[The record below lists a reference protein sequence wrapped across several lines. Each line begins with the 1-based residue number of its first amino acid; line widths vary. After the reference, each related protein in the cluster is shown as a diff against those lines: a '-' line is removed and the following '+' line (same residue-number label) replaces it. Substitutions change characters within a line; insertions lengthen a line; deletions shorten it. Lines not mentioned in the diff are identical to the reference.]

1 VGRDAAGRIRRQ
13 GGGPPAPAGPALTG
27 TYEEIFRAHWRTAV
41 AVAVRQCGDLGLAQ
55 DAAQD
60 ACALALEKWPAEGVP
75 GRPGAWLAGVARHK
89 ALDRV
94 RRESRRPGKEAAAV
108 RGLAGDEVAGPA
120 ERAEPAADAD
130 ELGLVFMCC
139 HPSLDEAAR
148 VALTLRCVCG
158 VATADIASAFLVPE
172 QTMAQRI
179 VRAKRK
185 IRQAGIRLSVP
196 AAADLPGRL
205 AGVLR
210 VIYLVFNAGYLAT
223 SGPELIRGDLCD
235 HAVGLARA
243 VTGLLPGE
251 PEAAGLLALLLL
263 TDARRPARVGPDGEL
278 VVLADQ
284 DRSRWNRELVA
295 EGERLLVAALRAG
308 RPGLYQVH
316 AAIAACHSC
325 AATLP
330 ETDWRQ
336 IAALYG
342 ELLKYEPT
350 SVTEANRA
358 VAVAMAEGAG
368 AGLAVLDG
376 LRADPR
382 LTRWPQFHIAR
393 AELLTRLGRTTQAA
407 AAYDAALALAMP
419 APERAHVERRR
430 EELPGG

>member
-1 VGRDAAGRIRRQ
+1 M
-13 GGGPPAPAGPALTG
+13 
-27 TYEEIFRAHWRTAV
+27 
-41 AVAVRQCGDLGLAQ
+41 
-55 DAAQD
+55 
-60 ACALALEKWPAEGVP
+60 P

-94 RRESRRPGKEAAAV
+94 RRESRRPGKEAAAA
-108 RGLAGDEVAGPA
+108 RGVAGDEVAGPA
-120 ERAEPAADAD
+120 ERAEPATDAD

-251 PEAAGLLALLLL
+251 PEAAGLLALVLL

-284 DRSRWNRELVA
+284 DRSRWNRELIA

-308 RPGLYQVH
+308 RPGPYQVH

-325 AATLP
+325 AATPP

-358 VAVAMAEGAG
+358 VAVAMAEGAD

-376 LRADPR
+376 LRADLR

-393 AELLTRLGRTTQAA
+393 AELLTRLGRTAQAA

-430 EELPGG
+430 EELPGGNG